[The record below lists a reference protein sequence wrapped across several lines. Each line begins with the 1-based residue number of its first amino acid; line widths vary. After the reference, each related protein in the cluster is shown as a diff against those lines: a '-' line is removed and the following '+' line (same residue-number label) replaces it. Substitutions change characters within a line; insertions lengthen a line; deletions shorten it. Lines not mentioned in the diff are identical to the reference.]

1 MRIRPRPR
9 HTPNRMVPHHWL
21 QACKFRTPKLAVCTA
36 HLSCHQR
43 RAPLAAL
50 LRHRSF
56 ATCSAKYQDLGCVRF
71 QTVNSP
77 PLGSLSAKPETE
89 HFPLYALFPAP
100 RGAAHLVDGRNNKSC
115 HPTCMIHEMAGCP
128 EKSMPAERLADK
140 VHEWPH
146 VVAAAFQK
154 PDYQAQVDGKATEL
168 C

>member
-1 MRIRPRPR
+1 M
-9 HTPNRMVPHHWL
+9 
-21 QACKFRTPKLAVCTA
+21 C
-36 HLSCHQR
+36 
-43 RAPLAAL
+43 
-50 LRHRSF
+50 SF
-56 ATCSAKYQDLGCVRF
+56 PDGQFAS
-71 QTVNSP
+71 
-77 PLGSLSAKPETE
+77 LGSLSAKPETE